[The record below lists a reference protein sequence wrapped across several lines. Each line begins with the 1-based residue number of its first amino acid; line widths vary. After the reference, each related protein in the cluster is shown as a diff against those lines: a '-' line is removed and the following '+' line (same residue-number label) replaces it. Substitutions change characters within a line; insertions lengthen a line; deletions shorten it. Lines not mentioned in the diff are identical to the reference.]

1 MEERVLMIVNDLE
14 EKIMKVWNTSDD
26 LDAVL
31 HFIEEFDLFVPA
43 LGLSPAKFMD
53 DLMNM
58 IIGIKSLHERKSK
71 MLFEE
76 FEKVLKSNKE
86 AEAELMDEVAEVEKE
101 VGKIGSDR
109 FCRE

>member
-1 MEERVLMIVNDLE
+1 MEERILMIVHDLE
-14 EKIMKVWNTSDD
+14 EKIMRVWNTSDD
-26 LDAVL
+26 LDAAL
-31 HFIEEFDLFVPA
+31 HFTEDVENWLRGDCV
-43 LGLSPAKFMD
+43 D
-53 DLMNM
+53 ELMNM
-58 IIGIKSLHERKSK
+58 IIGIKTLHERKSK

-101 VGKIGSDR
+101 VGKMGSDR

>member
-1 MEERVLMIVNDLE
+1 MEERVLMIVHDLE
-14 EKIMKVWNTSDD
+14 EKIMKVWNTADD
-26 LDAVL
+26 LDIVL
-31 HFIEEFDLFVPA
+31 HF
-43 LGLSPAKFMD
+43 MD
-53 DLMNM
+53 DGEVDSIDFKDQLMNL
-58 IIGIKSLHERKSK
+58 IIGIQALHERKSK

-86 AEAELMDEVAEVEKE
+86 AEEELMDEVAEVEKE